1 MKKRNYL
8 IELNTWKKAHS
19 CTTRS
24 QSITLNKSMVN
35 LLSEVSDQKM
45 PMPLGMFVKKIA
57 MEVARGGN
65 DHVYTR
71 FKLLS

>member
-1 MKKRNYL
+1 
-8 IELNTWKKAHS
+8 
-19 CTTRS
+19 
-24 QSITLNKSMVN
+24 MVN
-35 LLSEVSDQKM
+35 LLSEWSEDADADQA
-45 PMPLGMFVKKIA
+45 LGMFVKKIA